1 MKTYPIYLTG
11 MERGQAIVIGGGD
24 VAARKVKDL
33 LEAGAHVTLISPSLM
48 PELQGLADARRIAV
62 INRPYQE
69 GDLSGAF
76 LGCVDISTQPDE
88 SPDKAQESKIVFGKL
103 LEARKDTAI
112 MLDFADETLNQMTLS
127 VQICIVV
134 PLWLTISTG
143 RDDGDSAA
151 FNYDLKKIDGVV

>member
-1 MKTYPIYLTG
+1 MFFSQNLFPWLS
-11 MERGQAIVIGGGD
+11 Q
-24 VAARKVKDL
+24 
-33 LEAGAHVTLISPSLM
+33 
-48 PELQGLADARRIAV
+48 LA
-62 INRPYQE
+62 
-69 GDLSGAF
+69 

-88 SPDKAQESKIVFGKL
+88 SADKAQETKIVFGKL

-127 VQICIVV
+127 VQIRVIV
-134 PLWLTISTG
+134 PLLLTISTG